1 MLVVTIQYVTLLET
15 LVQYSFVILMAPLFA
30 GIYHRLKSM
39 IESKRGPSIFQPY
52 YDIFKLLRKETL
64 RPEGS
69 GIIFWYAPYV
79 AFGVYSLI
87 SLIVPVLIPSPIY
100 FTASA
105 DFLGGA
111 ILFSLAAFV
120 KVAAAMGSNS
130 NYSALGVSRILS
142 FNFLSEGTLITVFF
156 AVSLITAT
164 NNPYV
169 TNNFLAANPLQNIS
183 IVHIFS
189 TLAFFMLFLYET
201 GKIPLESAGLMELG
215 MIDEGATYEYSGKL
229 LAISKWN
236 SYVKQYLLG
245 SILLNVFIMPWWLT
259 SAYPWFALDIPV
271 MFAKW
276 IFLIILVLIVETT
289 MAKLRLFRILDYLA
303 TAFTFSILFLIF
315 TEVLL

>member
-1 MLVVTIQYVTLLET
+1 MVSIQFVTVFET
-15 LVQYSFVILMAPLFA
+15 LVQYFFVIGLAPLFA
-30 GIYHRLKSM
+30 GIFSNFKSKV
-39 IESKRGPSIFQPY
+39 ESKKGPSIFQPY

-64 RPEGS
+64 RPSGS
-69 GIIFWYAPYV
+69 GIIFLYAPYV
-79 AFGVYSLI
+79 AFGIYSLI
-87 SLIVPVLIPSPIY
+87 SLIIPVLIPEPIY

-120 KVAAAMGSNS
+120 KVSAAMGSNS
-130 NYSALGVSRILS
+130 NYAAMGVSRMLS

-169 TNNFLAANPLQNIS
+169 TNHFLASNPLQNLS

-201 GKIPLESAGLMELG
+201 GKIPLESAGLQELG
-215 MIDEGATYEYSGKL
+215 MIDEAVNFEYSGKL

-236 SYVKQYLLG
+236 SYIKQYLLG
-245 SILLNVFIMPWWLT
+245 SVLLNVFIVPWGLT
-259 SAYPWFALDIPV
+259 AAFPWFLLDIPV
-271 MFAKW
+271 MMLKW
-276 IFLIILVLIVETT
+276 LFLIVIVLVIETT
-289 MAKLRLFRILDYLA
+289 LAKLRLFRVMDYLA

-315 TEVLL
+315 SEVIM